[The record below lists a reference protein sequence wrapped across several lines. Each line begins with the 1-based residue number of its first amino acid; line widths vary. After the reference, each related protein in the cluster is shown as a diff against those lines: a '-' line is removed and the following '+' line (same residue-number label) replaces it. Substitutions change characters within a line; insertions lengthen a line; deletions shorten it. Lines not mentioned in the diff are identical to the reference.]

1 VRWWLSP
8 IQNTALH
15 QLQNKQNRYKTQVK
29 GKAERA
35 IKAVKPAATE
45 EEMTAVF
52 AQEDGVTR
60 VLEAAV
66 MQQSGDPVEVAN
78 GK

>member
-1 VRWWLSP
+1 
-8 IQNTALH
+8 
-15 QLQNKQNRYKTQVK
+15 VK